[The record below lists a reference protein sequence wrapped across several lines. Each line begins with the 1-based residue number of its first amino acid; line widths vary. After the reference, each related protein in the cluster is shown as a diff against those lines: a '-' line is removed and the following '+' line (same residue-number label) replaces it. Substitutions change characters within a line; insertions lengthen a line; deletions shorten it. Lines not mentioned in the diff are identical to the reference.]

1 MKRTACALCCREII
15 LDIWVVNKKVHYE
28 TFLKKGLLC
37 VWKINVFSFNY
48 TDTKVQQANINTTIN
63 TASKNNNIKISNND
77 NIILVIFCNK

>member
-1 MKRTACALCCREII
+1 M
-15 LDIWVVNKKVHYE
+15 NKKVHYE

-37 VWKINVFSFNY
+37 VWKINVFSFSFNY
-48 TDTKVQQANINTTIN
+48 TDTTVQQANINTTIN